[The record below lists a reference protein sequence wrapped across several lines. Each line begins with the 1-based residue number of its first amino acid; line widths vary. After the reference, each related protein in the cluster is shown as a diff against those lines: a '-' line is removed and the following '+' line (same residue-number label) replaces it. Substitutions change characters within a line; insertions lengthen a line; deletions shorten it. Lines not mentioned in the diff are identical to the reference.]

1 MLLEV
6 RELSYKYDE
15 LLVLENVSF
24 SVESGEILQI
34 VGNNGS
40 GKTTLLK
47 CISGILNEGRNIYID
62 GQEIINSDKRC
73 CISYILPDDILYD
86 YLTVKENIKFFAEL
100 FKEGNNF
107 IDSVYEFMRD
117 IKVLEYS
124 DYLVK
129 HLSSG
134 TRHKIYLAIMLSRKH
149 SILILDEPLSTLD
162 IETQIYMK
170 KYLEKMADDGKIIL
184 FVTHIKEFE
193 DIATSKVY
201 LKSKEY

>member
-6 RELSYKYDE
+6 RELSYRYDE
-15 LLVLENVSF
+15 LFVLENVSF

-107 IDSVYEFMRD
+107 IDSIYEFMRD
-117 IKVLEYS
+117 IKILEYS

-170 KYLEKMADDGKIIL
+170 KYLEKMADNGKIIL

-193 DIATSKVY
+193 DIATSKIY